1 MNNWK
6 TPDRYITEAYICDYA
21 TREKISCTERFHEM
35 GFFKNGYWDYYAQY
49 QTLCKKCSYF
59 THSIGIYFGNGNHT
73 DNIQMK
79 ETVIC
84 HCKISTQEQ
93 LSLFI
98 SIISKSTKVLVFNDI
113 RIDNL
118 ALLKDLRELECVLIS
133 HCPKLNSF
141 WDFESTAHLKVLKYQ
156 ANKHLIDIMQIG
168 KAVNL
173 EYFEIDI
180 LTSQSNLNYIQSFE
194 PLTKL
199 KKLKEV
205 VLRGVMCLDDNI
217 DHLINIPN
225 LAKLWI
231 SPNTFSLQDFAKF
244 EALKF
249 KIFEEYGIF
258 QNGDFSC
265 PLGKGERIF
274 RSEKAKE
281 AFKEKYYNIMSIYKK

>member
-1 MNNWK
+1 MNHWK
-6 TPDRYITEAYICDYA
+6 TPDSYITEAYICDYD
-21 TREKISCTERFHEM
+21 TREKIGCTERFHEM
-35 GFFKNGYWDYYAQY
+35 GFFKNGCWDYYAQY

-79 ETVIC
+79 EIVIC

-93 LSLFI
+93 FSLFI
-98 SIISKSTKVLVFNDI
+98 STISKSTKVLVFNDI

-133 HCPKLNSF
+133 YCPKLNSF
-141 WDFESTAHLKVLKYQ
+141 WDFYGTPCLKVLQYTG
-156 ANKHLIDIMQIG
+156 NRHFIDVAQIG
-168 KAVNL
+168 QAKNL
-173 EYFEIDI
+173 EYFEIDV

-205 VLRGVMCLDDNI
+205 VLRGTMCLDNNI
-217 DHLINIPN
+217 DYLINIAN
-225 LAKLWI
+225 LEKLWI
-231 SPNTFSLQDFAKF
+231 SPNTFSVEDFAKF
-244 EALKF
+244 ESLKF

-281 AFKEKYYNIMSIYKK
+281 KFKQKYYDILSIYNK